1 MLFIFREEKLIT
13 AVMLFALLL
22 SIVSR
27 IIIGVLYQNMIKETD
42 NMSTTANKLLKQCKM
57 KFANCY
63 QLNMGVSNIPIFV
76 DKFLNRITLGPFTLQ
91 TIYHLSG
98 QFMLLSVF
106 FAGVG
111 ICKSIIEGRTL
122 GQILPFYIVS
132 FFGLYI
138 YFSVSAV
145 VDIKGKRRVLKV
157 NLIDYLEN
165 HMVNRLHS
173 VEEDEKRLAKE
184 TEEQQDTAE
193 KKSVK
198 SGFFTKTEEK
208 ELEELLKE
216 FLV

>member
-1 MLFIFREEKLIT
+1 MFSIFREEKLIT
-13 AVMLFALLL
+13 AVMLFTLLL
-22 SIVSR
+22 SIASR
-27 IIIGVLYQNMIKETD
+27 IIIGILYQNMIKETD
-42 NMSTTANKLLKQCKM
+42 NMSITANKLLKQCKL

-111 ICKSIIEGRTL
+111 ICRSIIVGRTL

-132 FFGLYI
+132 FFGLYV

-173 VEEDEKRLAKE
+173 VEEDEKLISPDEPVRPEESGQKE
-184 TEEQQDTAE
+184 AP
-193 KKSVK
+193 
-198 SGFFTKTEEK
+198 GAFFTKSEEK